1 MKFDDRPEP
10 YTPIS
15 HPVDGND
22 NQITENSNRKIIDQ
36 KMMEGGIYRLQT
48 LGMITVISSYITT
61 KMTFCINIQTFQF
74 VDELRAENVPNS
86 RKMINEMQFIQKPRP
101 LSTSIRPSQNIYRV
115 DNKVNEDIDPKEEAV
130 LKQVREF
137 LYQNMVSPF

>member
-1 MKFDDRPEP
+1 
-10 YTPIS
+10 
-15 HPVDGND
+15 
-22 NQITENSNRKIIDQ
+22 
-36 KMMEGGIYRLQT
+36 
-48 LGMITVISSYITT
+48 
-61 KMTFCINIQTFQF
+61 MTFCINIQTFQF

-115 DNKVNEDIDPKEEAV
+115 DNQVNEDIDPKEEAV

-137 LYQNMVSPF
+137 LYQNMVSTIIKCYIHELFFHLMQLMIKW

>member
-1 MKFDDRPEP
+1 MKFEDRPEP

-48 LGMITVISSYITT
+48 LGMITVIY
-61 KMTFCINIQTFQF
+61 N
-74 VDELRAENVPNS
+74 
-86 RKMINEMQFIQKPRP
+86 
-101 LSTSIRPSQNIYRV
+101 
-115 DNKVNEDIDPKEEAV
+115 NKND
-130 LKQVREF
+130 F
-137 LYQNMVSPF
+137 LY